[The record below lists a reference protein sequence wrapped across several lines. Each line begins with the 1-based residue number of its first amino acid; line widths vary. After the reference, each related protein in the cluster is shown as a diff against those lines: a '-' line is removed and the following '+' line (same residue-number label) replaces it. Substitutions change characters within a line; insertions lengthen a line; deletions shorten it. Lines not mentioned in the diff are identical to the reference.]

1 MIGMIIIQEHHYLSY
16 NIHRDFKTMIQDQPV
31 IEVEVRKWDAHSFT
45 IEGVN
50 DRLEKILKDQTTIR
64 TLALRNNGIEVR
76 ISRDVKLKGRRDFSP
91 GAEDA
96 YWNPPNQG
104 TTFEYEGLD

>member
-1 MIGMIIIQEHHYLSY
+1 MSE
-16 NIHRDFKTMIQDQPV
+16 KQPPLE
-31 IEVEVRKWDAHSFT
+31 IEVVKWDAHSFT

>member
-1 MIGMIIIQEHHYLSY
+1 MGCTLIY
-16 NIHRDFKTMIQDQPV
+16 HR
-31 IEVEVRKWDAHSFT
+31 S
-45 IEGVN
+45 VN

-64 TLALRNNGIEVR
+64 TLAIRNNGKEVR
-76 ISRDVKLKGRRDFSP
+76 ISRDVKLEGRRDFSP
-91 GAEDA
+91 RAEDD

>member
-1 MIGMIIIQEHHYLSY
+1 MS
-16 NIHRDFKTMIQDQPV
+16 QDRQQQPV

-45 IEGVN
+45 IDGVN

-64 TLALRNNGIEVR
+64 TLALRNNGKEVR